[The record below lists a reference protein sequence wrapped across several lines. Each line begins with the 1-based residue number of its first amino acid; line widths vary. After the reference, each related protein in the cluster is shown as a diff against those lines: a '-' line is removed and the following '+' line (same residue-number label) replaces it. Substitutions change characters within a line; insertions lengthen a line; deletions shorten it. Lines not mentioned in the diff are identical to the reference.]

1 MKISARN
8 IIRGRIKSV
17 KTGVVNA
24 EIVVE
29 LPGGTEM
36 VSTITR
42 ESADTLGLVAG
53 KEVYT
58 IIKASNVM
66 IGVD

>member
-8 IIRGRIKSV
+8 ITRGRIKSV
-17 KTGVVNA
+17 KLGVVNA

-36 VSTITR
+36 VSTITK
-42 ESADTLGLVAG
+42 ESADALGLVAG
-53 KEVYT
+53 K
-58 IIKASNVM
+58 
-66 IGVD
+66 

>member
-8 IIRGRIKSV
+8 ITRGRIKSV
-17 KTGVVNA
+17 KLGVVNA

-36 VSTITR
+36 VSTITK
-42 ESADTLGLVAG
+42 ESADALGLVAG

-58 IIKASNVM
+58 IIKASNVI